1 MVEYLSQVKCRTF
14 YSITVV
20 RFDASTHTTIVVRF
34 DASTCTT
41 IVVRFDAST
50 CTTIVVRFDT
60 PFNKNVMKCEM
71 GVRREGVQNC
81 QKRCEIIFERPLTA
95 VLVN

>member
-41 IVVRFDAST
+41 IVVRFDDSFLKEFK
-50 CTTIVVRFDT
+50 VGSV
-60 PFNKNVMKCEM
+60 KSYH
-71 GVRREGVQNC
+71 NC
-81 QKRCEIIFERPLTA
+81 GKI
-95 VLVN
+95 